1 MDKQIPVNNL
11 VIVAGVFGVLLLGML
26 FLQVVQPGGKQSPV
40 ATAPPANAAAAAG
53 QDGVQNRGAKPDKPR
68 SLQVRTELFEKCHRA
83 FVDWNGNTDSLRKE
97 IRLIEFKAKSEDEKA
112 LLDLF
117 KQAASKLECKAIILA
132 LGVAAEYDR
141 TLIISAKDKAVAD
154 QMLKTPM
161 GVRAKAWQ
169 DHRLVAPD
177 SDEMLAKLK
186 KEIPDIE
193 VIEGE
198 TTTFMNDPYT
208 PFYISYTKSLKDI
221 EQQILALEGAIGIGL
236 SG

>member
-26 FLQVVQPGGKQSPV
+26 FLQVVQPAGKQVEV
-40 ATAPPANAAAAAG
+40 ATAPPANAATAAG
-53 QDGVQNRGAKPDKPR
+53 QGGVQNRGAKPDEPR
-68 SLQVRTELFEKCHRA
+68 SLQVRTGLFETCHRA
-83 FVDWNGNTDSLRKE
+83 FVDWKGNTDSLRKE

-141 TLIISAKDKAVAD
+141 TLIISEKDKAVAD
-154 QMLKTPM
+154 QTLKTPM

-169 DHRLVAPD
+169 DHRLVALG
-177 SDEMLAKLK
+177 SDDMLAKLK

-208 PFYISYTKSLKDI
+208 PFYISYTQSLKDL